1 MKLSLN
7 HLSVRNQILLPVVVL
22 CLIILVVFSI
32 MLKES
37 GQQRADSQNVT
48 FGALSEKRSVQAVL
62 KNTYQVRVSAIY
74 AMYDQA
80 AEDGLD
86 AAVQAGFDKNRQLL
100 AAIDSHPYFVSYS
113 QVVRES
119 MTRYE
124 RFIANELKPF
134 LAQKKRGQTTLAQ
147 EENLAANFRSVG
159 SALIQSVEGLSAAI
173 DARVKGELADVA
185 TSYQQ
190 MTRSVIITMVT
201 SMVAGLGIA
210 WFLSGQI
217 TKPVLGVCRA
227 LKQLAAGDLTV
238 RTEVKGNNE
247 LSQLNQDLNQT
258 LDTLQVT
265 IGELNRISEEV
276 ASASSELAE
285 VMATSQQNAQSEL
298 GEIEQ
303 VASAVNELSSTADN
317 VSGNAS
323 QADVCTKQSLK
334 MVTEGME
341 VFTQSEQVNQE
352 TAQKMT
358 QAAEVVMHLRNQSEE
373 VSKVIEVIQAVS
385 EQTNLL
391 ALNAAIEAARAGES
405 GRGFA
410 VVADEVRMLAAR
422 TQDSTREIQAI
433 IEDLQRQSSQANTGM
448 QESLSH
454 LQESE
459 QLTALVNEV
468 LDGITD
474 AMDEIGDMNTEV
486 AAAAEQQAQVT
497 QSINKNVVTMSELVN
512 QNVVGITQ
520 SASAS
525 EELSRLAEQQYK
537 QLAFFR
543 C

>member
-7 HLSVRNQILLPVVVL
+7 HLSVRNQILLPVAVL
-22 CLIILVVFSI
+22 GLITLAVFTF
-32 MLKES
+32 MLTAS
-37 GQQRADSQNVT
+37 GQQRSDSHGVT
-48 FGALSEKRSVQAVL
+48 FGALSEKRVVQAVL

-80 AEDGLD
+80 AQDGLD
-86 AAVQAGFDKNRQLL
+86 NAVQAGFENNRQQL
-100 AAIDSHPYFVSYS
+100 ADIERTSYLVRYS
-113 QVVRES
+113 QAVRDQ
-119 MTRYE
+119 MKRYE
-124 RFIANELKPF
+124 TFIAGELKPF
-134 LAQKKRGQTTLAQ
+134 LARQSRGQVTLA
-147 EENLAANFRSVG
+147 EEEKLAANFRSVG
-159 SALIQSVEGLSAAI
+159 AALIQSVEELSSAI
-173 DARVKGELADVA
+173 DQRVKHELADVA

-190 MTRSVIITMVT
+190 MTQRVIVMMAV
-201 SMVAGLGIA
+201 SMLLGLGIA
-210 WFLSGQI
+210 WFLSGKI
-217 TKPVLGVCRA
+217 TQPVLGVCQA

-238 RTEVKGNNE
+238 RTQVAGSNE
-247 LSQLNQDLNQT
+247 LSQLNRDLNQT
-258 LDTLQVT
+258 LDTLQGT

-352 TAQKMT
+352 TAQKMS

-448 QESLSH
+448 QASLTH

-459 QLTALVNEV
+459 QLTGLVNEV
-468 LDGITD
+468 LGGITD

-497 QSINKNVVTMSELVN
+497 QSINQNVVTMSELVN

>member
-1 MKLSLN
+1 M
-7 HLSVRNQILLPVVVL
+7 
-22 CLIILVVFSI
+22 
-32 MLKES
+32 
-37 GQQRADSQNVT
+37 
-48 FGALSEKRSVQAVL
+48 
-62 KNTYQVRVSAIY
+62 
-74 AMYDQA
+74 
-80 AEDGLD
+80 
-86 AAVQAGFDKNRQLL
+86 
-100 AAIDSHPYFVSYS
+100 
-113 QVVRES
+113 
-119 MTRYE
+119 
-124 RFIANELKPF
+124 
-134 LAQKKRGQTTLAQ
+134 AQ
-147 EENLAANFRSVG
+147 EEKLAAHFRDVG
-159 SALIQSVEGLSAAI
+159 SALIQSVEHLSAAI
-173 DARVKGELADVA
+173 DQRVKKELAEVA

-190 MTRSVIITMVT
+190 MTRNVIIMIV
-201 SMVAGLGIA
+201 SSLLLGLGIA
-210 WFLSGQI
+210 WLLSGKI
-217 TKPVLGVCRA
+217 TKPVLSVCQI
-227 LKQLAAGDLTV
+227 LKQLASGNLTV
-238 RTEVKGNNE
+238 RAPVEGNNE
-247 LSQLNQDLNQT
+247 LTQLNQDLNQT
-258 LDTLQVT
+258 LDILQTT

-334 MVTEGME
+334 MVKEGMD
-341 VFTQSEQVNQE
+341 VFAQSEQVSQE
-352 TAQKMT
+352 TAQRMAE
-358 QAAEVVMHLRNQSEE
+358 AAQVVMHLRDQSDE

-422 TQDSTREIQAI
+422 TQDSTREIQKI
-433 IEDLQRQSSQANTGM
+433 IDDLQRQSSEANAGM
-448 QESLSH
+448 QASLSR

-459 QLTALVNEV
+459 QLTGLVNEV
-468 LDGITD
+468 LCGITD

-525 EELSRLAEQQYK
+525 EELSRLAEQQYR